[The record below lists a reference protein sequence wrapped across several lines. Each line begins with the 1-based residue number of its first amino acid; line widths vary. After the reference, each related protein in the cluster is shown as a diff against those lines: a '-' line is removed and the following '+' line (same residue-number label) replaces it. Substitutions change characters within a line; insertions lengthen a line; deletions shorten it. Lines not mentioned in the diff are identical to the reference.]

1 MPTHTS
7 FETSARGLRL
17 SRPEAFLRVCAPPAR
32 MRIFRNFVKDLLDF
46 AEPEFQRNF
55 LVFPPNPQLQQVAG
69 LLFLEPALQQPWNF
83 PTVPVDDDVSGPQAG
98 LGRKAFGVYCCH
110 NQQTA
115 RIALRRKAQRRP
127 PAYDCTELQAC
138 EREDLLIGKRFG
150 TRNIF
155 LDELF
160 ERLAR

>member
-1 MPTHTS
+1 
-7 FETSARGLRL
+7 
-17 SRPEAFLRVCAPPAR
+17 

-69 LLFLEPALQQPWNF
+69 FLFWEPALQQPWNF
-83 PTVPVDDDVSGPQAG
+83 PTVPVEDDVPSAQAG
-98 LGRKAFGVYCCH
+98 LGRKAFRVYRSCS
-110 NQQTA
+110 QQTA

-138 EREDLLIGKRFG
+138 ERKDL
-150 TRNIF
+150 
-155 LDELF
+155 
-160 ERLAR
+160 